1 MKTQEIKTEENEKI
15 ELPKLTPKLQ
25 EICTLP
31 ESLEFITNQMNPNKL
46 GKLCWLSEGIMLQ
59 NSGNKTLR
67 CVYIVD
73 VESAY
78 ETLSMVHHTIS
89 LLNGKLELDPFTI
102 KVSAEINQENVM
114 KQDEKHQS
122 QSNIEV
128 A

>member
-1 MKTQEIKTEENEKI
+1 MKTQEIKTQENEKI
-15 ELPKLTPKLQ
+15 ELPKLTPKQQ

-31 ESLEFITNQMNPNKL
+31 ESIEFIANQMNPNKL

-67 CVYIVD
+67 CVYLID

-78 ETLSMVHHTIS
+78 EALSMIQRTIS
-89 LLNGKLELDPFTI
+89 LLDGKLELNPFTI
-102 KVSAEINQENVM
+102 KVAAEIYRDHVL

-122 QSNIEV
+122 QSTMEV